1 MEIVRKKN
9 TCAMRYKPI
18 MTTAISILMGHEF
31 YLFVVKYQKNLK
43 CGRRHNS
50 LTMTWLIPQI
60 TLSTLSPADST
71 PIAIT
76 EIKTAVL
83 FKDKLSVFL
92 LRCFQKHLIFPSA
105 KSCTNSLLH
114 F

>member
-1 MEIVRKKN
+1 
-9 TCAMRYKPI
+9 
-18 MTTAISILMGHEF
+18 MGHEF
-31 YLFVVKYQKNLK
+31 YLFVVKYQKILK
-43 CGRRHNS
+43 CGRVHNS

-83 FKDKLSVFL
+83 FQDKLSVFL
-92 LRCFQKHLIFPSA
+92 LRCFRKHLIFPSA

>member
-1 MEIVRKKN
+1 
-9 TCAMRYKPI
+9 
-18 MTTAISILMGHEF
+18 MGHEF
-31 YLFVVKYQKNLK
+31 YLFVAKYQKILK

-83 FKDKLSVFL
+83 FQDKLSVFL